1 MRRWLPILS
10 AAVLALASPHGALAQ
25 EKFPSKP
32 IKIITAFAPGS
43 ATDIIARI
51 LAEQL
56 RIDLGQSVVVENK
69 PGAFGI
75 VAIEEMARSRPD
87 GHTLM
92 VGNISTSVVT
102 PLLYRSKFKINPEK
116 DITIVSKVAEL
127 PSFFAVTTKNFPP
140 KTLDEFVAY
149 AKERPGKVLFSTNAV
164 GSYPHYD
171 TELLAKHFG
180 IQLTHIPVKEGP
192 PGFMKDMATGDI
204 HSAPINVASAIP
216 YMKGGQL
223 RALYVNSSERLADF
237 PDVPTTKELGI
248 EGIGSRLWSAMFA
261 PAGTPRDTLVAVNAA
276 VQKALAAPALK
287 EIYGKQYIVPSP
299 SGSLEQSQAWLDDQF
314 AVWRRKIAEVKID
327 IPE

>member
-1 MRRWLPILS
+1 MRRWLAILG
-10 AAVLALASPHGALAQ
+10 VGILALASPHGALAQ

-140 KTLDEFVAY
+140 KTLAEFVAY
-149 AKERPGKVLFSTNAV
+149 AKERPGKVLYSTNAV
-164 GSYPHYD
+164 GSYPQYD

-216 YMKGGQL
+216 YLKGGQL

-261 PAGTPRDTLVAVNAA
+261 PAGTPKETLVAVNAA

-287 EIYGKQYIVPSP
+287 EIYGKQYIVASP

-314 AVWRRKIAEVKID
+314 AIWRRKIAEVKID